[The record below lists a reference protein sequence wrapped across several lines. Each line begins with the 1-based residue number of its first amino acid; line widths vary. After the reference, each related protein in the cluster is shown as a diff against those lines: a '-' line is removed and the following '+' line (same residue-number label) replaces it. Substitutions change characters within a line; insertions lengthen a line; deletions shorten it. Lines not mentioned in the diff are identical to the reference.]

1 VKFAEAQARAGLT
14 DRELSKKAGK
24 VSTRTI
30 WRIKNPDEEVA
41 PRRSTMRKLAEAM
54 NVSVEDIDEFAEAIW
69 RRTMKQARKEGA
81 PEDALDM
88 ADTEREVFHVPSTDM
103 GFIESMN
110 LRFLRESIEFLVRRG
125 RGKDVDKVYRE
136 ARGHKEED
144 R

>member
-1 VKFAEAQARAGLT
+1 VRFAEAQARAELT
-14 DRELSKKAGK
+14 DRELSQKAGG

-54 NVSVEDIDEFAEAIW
+54 NVAVGDIDEFADAIW
-69 RRTMKQARKEGA
+69 GRTMEQARKEGA

-88 ADTEREVFHVPSTDM
+88 ADTEREVFHVPNPDM
-103 GFIESMN
+103 RFIEAMN

-125 RGKDVDKVYRE
+125 RGEDVDKVYRE
-136 ARGHKEED
+136 ARGQK
-144 R
+144 